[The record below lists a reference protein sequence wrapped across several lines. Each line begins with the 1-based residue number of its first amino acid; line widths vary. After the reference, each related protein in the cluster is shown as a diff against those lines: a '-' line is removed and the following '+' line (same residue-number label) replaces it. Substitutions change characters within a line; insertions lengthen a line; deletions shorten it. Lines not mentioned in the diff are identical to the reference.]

1 MWILAL
7 VAIAGIVLEI
17 VILVKFFQLCQD
29 VSNMKNSIQRNEA
42 RPISA
47 VDVKKAIVMGTT
59 DEAYKRIIGRL
70 YDDIVKNP
78 KATTVSNRIAYAE
91 NLCGMMGRELPAQ
104 LKSADAVISFLTLQ
118 ANEEG
123 LLEKKVGDTVFRI
136 GDGKVVVITATDG
149 TSFNCVDPAT
159 GQFVGIYSDKD
170 LYKAM

>member
-1 MWILAL
+1 M
-7 VAIAGIVLEI
+7 
-17 VILVKFFQLCQD
+17 
-29 VSNMKNSIQRNEA
+29 
-42 RPISA
+42 
-47 VDVKKAIVMGTT
+47 MGTT
-59 DEAYKRIIGRL
+59 DDAYKIIIGRL
-70 YDDIVKNP
+70 YDGIVKDP
-78 KATTVSNRIAYAE
+78 KAATVSNRIAYAE
-91 NLCGMMGRELPAQ
+91 KLCGMMGKELPAQ

-170 LYKAM
+170 LYKVMEGHRNQPRTKQNGLTLKSDYEKNIFNRRFNNCDHGIFR

>member
-29 VSNMKNSIQRNEA
+29 VRNIENSVRRNEA

-47 VDVKKAIVMGTT
+47 VDVKKSIVMGTT

-70 YDDIVKNP
+70 YDDIAKDP
-78 KATTVSNRIAYAE
+78 KAATVPNRIAYAE
-91 NLCGMMGRELPAQ
+91 KLCGMMDKELPAQ
-104 LKSADAVISFLTLQ
+104 LKSADAVISFFASQNDAYET
-118 ANEEG
+118 
-123 LLEKKVGDTVFRI
+123 EKKVGDTVFRI

-170 LYKAM
+170 LYKVM

>member
-29 VSNMKNSIQRNEA
+29 VRNIENSVRRNEA

-47 VDVKKAIVMGTT
+47 VDVKKSIVMGTT

-70 YDDIVKNP
+70 YDDIAKDP
-78 KATTVSNRIAYAE
+78 KAATVPNRIAYAE
-91 NLCGMMGRELPAQ
+91 KLCGMMDKELPAQ
-104 LKSADAVISFLTLQ
+104 LKSADAVISFFASQNDASET
-118 ANEEG
+118 
-123 LLEKKVGDTVFRI
+123 EKKVGDTVFRI